1 MNENGIKIRGAGHC
15 APERIVSNAD
25 LAQYVE
31 TDEHWIASRTGIRTR
46 HYCTTETHTDL
57 CVAAAKQALDAAG
70 IAPEDIGACIV
81 ATLSPDY
88 LTPSAACMLQ
98 RQLGLSH
105 DIPCFDL
112 NAACSGFLF
121 ALHTMECLLAASPKK
136 YGLVLGGEVLS
147 RLLNYQDRST
157 CVLFGDGAGAVVVES
172 NPQYPSIHAEL
183 GCHGNE
189 TLLQI
194 PGPGTNKPP
203 LISMEGTS
211 VFKFAVEAVPYC
223 MDKVLSKAGI
233 TLEDVDFFVFHQ
245 ANARIIDL
253 VVRKYHI
260 PAEKYYKN
268 IGEYG
273 NTSAASVPIVIS
285 ELWASGK
292 VGPGKRILC
301 VGFGGGL
308 TWGGA
313 LVEFA

>member
-1 MNENGIKIRGAGHC
+1 MNTNGIKIRGAGHC
-15 APERIVSNAD
+15 APKKIVSNGD
-25 LAQYVE
+25 FAQYVE
-31 TDEHWIASRTGIRTR
+31 TDDQWIVSRTGIHTR
-46 HYCTTETHTDL
+46 HHCTTETHTDL
-57 CVAAAKQALDAAG
+57 CVEAAKKALSTAG
-70 IAPEDIGACIV
+70 IAPDEIGACIV

-98 RQLGLSH
+98 KELGLSL

-136 YGLVLGGEVLS
+136 YGLVVGGEVLS

-172 NPQYPSIHAEL
+172 SPQYSSIHAEL
-183 GCHGNE
+183 GCHGNVG
-189 TLLQI
+189 LLQI
-194 PGPGTNKPP
+194 PGPGVGQPP
-203 LISMEGTS
+203 LIAMEGTS

-223 MDKVLSKAGI
+223 MDKVLSKAGM

-260 PAEKYYKN
+260 PHEKYYKN

-285 ELWASGK
+285 ELFSSGK